1 MIYTYGIFL
10 AEIIYQIFRETCR
23 DTIETI
29 ISYKVY
35 VYDNIDV
42 PLFQLT
48 LMLIPF
54 SHFQTRRCWLF
65 LATYRTLQVVNNII
79 ARA

>member
-1 MIYTYGIFL
+1 MIYIYGMFL

-35 VYDNIDV
+35 VLRKYRYSFVSANVNPDTFLSLSNA
-42 PLFQLT
+42 T
-48 LMLIPF
+48 MLIV
-54 SHFQTRRCWLF
+54 SSNVSRVTSR
-65 LATYRTLQVVNNII
+65 
-79 ARA
+79 